1 MSKWIIVI
9 RLRRYP
15 SVSPSRTE
23 TFMRRPPSL
32 AMLGVAISG
41 TLIAAATASPAAAQP
56 TGTPAPH
63 IVVTDGMTQP
73 VFSFADAI
81 EERVYVQTPVDTDHD
96 GKLDRVAI
104 EISRPRET
112 ATQGFKV
119 PVIFEQSPYRKD
131 TWDDVPYPSVLVDD
145 LPQNGS
151 SGRADL
157 LHSAAEPNPNAAAKA
172 NLPGSLDDYYVPRGY
187 AVVLGQSVGTGDS
200 DGCPTSGD
208 QAETLGTKAVIDW
221 LNGRA
226 KAYDAAGAPV
236 KATWTTGAVG
246 MTGVSYNGT
255 LPNQVA
261 TTGVKGLKTIVPVSA
276 ISSWYDYYRANGLV
290 VAPGTFQGE
299 DLDILAQ
306 YTAGQTRAQG
316 KCVDELAQLTEKQ
329 DRITGDYSK
338 FWADRDYRDA
348 SDVRASVFVVHGL
361 NDWNVKTENF
371 AGWWDQ
377 LARNDVPRKIWLHQ
391 GGHGGPGNSAT
402 VTLPGGQTWT
412 YKQTE
417 NRWFDYWLW
426 NVHNGIMDEPTAVVQ
441 REDRNYTTYDNWP
454 DKAAKEVALRLAAAS
469 PSRTGTLTTGTPP
482 KGNVEQSF
490 VDEGRTIDPDTLAA
504 GPETAS
510 PNRLA
515 YLSPALG
522 QDVRISGRPEM
533 RLRMAIENRP
543 DANLTVY
550 LVDYGPAGSTAA
562 PTVVTRGWMDPQNRK
577 NASHT
582 EKLKQGKM
590 YDFRW
595 TLEPKDYIFQGGH
608 RVGVV
613 VFSSDQEY
621 TLLPLGGTELRVAPN
636 DSELRLPVVGGRAV
650 LGF

>member
-1 MSKWIIVI
+1 
-9 RLRRYP
+9 
-15 SVSPSRTE
+15 
-23 TFMRRPPSL
+23 MRRPPSL
-32 AMLGVAISG
+32 ALLGVAISG

-56 TGTPAPH
+56 TGTPSPQ
-63 IVVTDGMTQP
+63 IVVADGMTQP

-96 GKLDRVAI
+96 GNLDRVAI
-104 EISRPRET
+104 DISRPRET
-112 ATQGFKV
+112 ATEGFKV
-119 PVIFEQSPYRKD
+119 PVIFEHSPYRKD

-145 LPQNGS
+145 LPQNGLS
-151 SGRADL
+151 SRSRL
-157 LHSAAEPNPNAAAKA
+157 AAGPTANAAAKA

-187 AVVLGQSVGTGDS
+187 AVVLGQSVGTADS

-236 KATWTTGAVG
+236 EATWTTGAVG

-316 KCVDELAQLTEKQ
+316 TCVDELAQITEQQ

-371 AGWWDQ
+371 AGWWDE
-377 LARNDVPRKIWLHQ
+377 LARHDVPRKIWLHQ
-391 GGHGGPGNSAT
+391 GGHGGPGSSAS
-402 VTLPGGQTWT
+402 VTLPSGQTWT

-426 NVHNGIMDEPTAVVQ
+426 NVRNGIMDEPTAVVQ
-441 REDRNYTTYDNWP
+441 RENRNYTTYANWP
-454 DKAAKEVALRLAAAS
+454 DDAAKDVALRLAATSATE
-469 PSRTGTLTTGTPP
+469 TGTLTTGKAP
-482 KGNVEQSF
+482 KGKIEQGF
-490 VDEGRTIDPDTLAA
+490 VDEGRTIRPATLVA

-515 YLSPALG
+515 YLTPALG

-543 DANLTVY
+543 DANLTTY

-577 NASHT
+577 DASKT

-595 TLEPKDYIFQGGH
+595 TLEPKDYIFQAGH
-608 RVGVV
+608 RIGVV
-613 VFSSDQEY
+613 VFSSDQDY

>member
-1 MSKWIIVI
+1 
-9 RLRRYP
+9 
-15 SVSPSRTE
+15 
-23 TFMRRPPSL
+23 MRRPPSL
-32 AMLGVAISG
+32 ALLGVAMCG
-41 TLIAAATASPAAAQP
+41 TLVATATVAAAPAAAQP
-56 TGTPAPH
+56 AGTTSPH
-63 IVVTDGMTQP
+63 IVVTGGMTQP
-73 VFSFADAI
+73 VFSLADAI

-104 EISRPRET
+104 DISRPRET

-119 PVIFEQSPYRKD
+119 PVIFEHSPYRKG
-131 TWDDVPYPSVLVDD
+131 TWGDVPYPSVLVDD
-145 LPQNGS
+145 LPQNGLS
-151 SGRADL
+151 DRSALR
-157 LHSAAEPNPNAAAKA
+157 SAAGPLPNAAAKA

-236 KATWTTGAVG
+236 EATWTTGAVG

-261 TTGVKGLKTIVPVSA
+261 TTGVKGLRTIVPVSA

-290 VAPGTFQGE
+290 VAPGTYQGE

-306 YTAGQTRAQG
+306 YTAGKARAQG
-316 KCVDELAQLTEKQ
+316 ACADEIARITEKQ
-329 DRITGDYSK
+329 DRVTGDYSR
-338 FWADRDYRDA
+338 FWAERDYLDA

-361 NDWNVKTENF
+361 NDWNVKTEHF
-371 AGWWDQ
+371 AGWWDE
-377 LARNDVPRKIWLHQ
+377 LARHHVPRKIWLHQ
-391 GGHGGPGNSAT
+391 GGHGGPGNTAT

-441 REDRNYTTYDNWP
+441 REDRAYTTYPNWP
-454 DKAAKEVALRLAAAS
+454 DKAAKDVAVRLAATDAS
-469 PSRTGTLTTGTPP
+469 GTGTLTTGKAP
-482 KGNVEQSF
+482 KRDVEQRF
-490 VDEGRTIDPDTLAA
+490 VDEGRTIHPDTLVAN
-504 GPETAS
+504 PETAS

-522 QDVRISGRPEM
+522 QAVRISGRPEM
-533 RLRMAIENRP
+533 RLRMAIENKP
-543 DANLTVY
+543 DANLSVY

-577 NASHT
+577 GASRT
-582 EKLKQGKM
+582 EMLEQGRM

-595 TLEPKDYIFQGGH
+595 TLEPKDYIFPAGH
-608 RVGVV
+608 RIGVV

-621 TLLPLGGTELRVAPN
+621 TLLP
-636 DSELRLPVVGGRAV
+636 VVGGRAV

>member
-1 MSKWIIVI
+1 
-9 RLRRYP
+9 
-15 SVSPSRTE
+15 
-23 TFMRRPPSL
+23 MRRPHSL
-32 AMLGVAISG
+32 ALLGVAMSG
-41 TLIAAATASPAAAQP
+41 TLIAAAVATPAAAHP
-56 TGTPAPH
+56 NATPVPH
-63 IVVTDGMTQP
+63 IVVADGMTQP
-73 VFSFADAI
+73 VFSLADAI

-96 GKLDRVAI
+96 GRLDRVAI
-104 EISRPRET
+104 DISRPAET

-119 PVIFEQSPYRKD
+119 PVIFEHSPYRKG
-131 TWDDVPYPSVLVDD
+131 TWGDVPYPSVLVDD
-145 LPQNGS
+145 LPQNGLS
-151 SGRADL
+151 SRSRALAGPTAGAD
-157 LHSAAEPNPNAAAKA
+157 AKA

-226 KAYDAAGAPV
+226 KAFDAAGAPV
-236 KATWTTGAVG
+236 AATWTTGAVG

-306 YTAGQTRAQG
+306 YTAGQARAQG
-316 KCVDELAQLTEKQ
+316 DCVDELARITEKQ
-329 DRITGDYSK
+329 DRVTGDYST
-338 FWADRDYRDA
+338 FWEDRDYRDA
-348 SDVRASVFVVHGL
+348 RDVTASVFVVHGL

-371 AGWWDQ
+371 AGWWDE
-377 LARNDVPRKIWLHQ
+377 LAKRDVPRKIWLHQ
-391 GGHGGPGNSAT
+391 GGHGGPGSNAS
-402 VTLPGGQTWT
+402 VTLPSGQTWT

-417 NRWFDYWLW
+417 NRWFDFWLW
-426 NVHNGIMDEPTAVVQ
+426 NVRNGIMDEPTAVVQ
-441 REDRNYTTYDNWP
+441 REDRNYTTYANWP
-454 DKAAKEVALRLAAAS
+454 DKAAKEVAVRLAATSATG
-469 PSRTGTLTTGTPP
+469 TGTLTTGKAP
-482 KGNVEQSF
+482 KSKVEQRF
-490 VDEGRTIDPDTLAA
+490 VDEGRTIAPSTLVAV
-504 GPETAS
+504 PETAS

-522 QDVRISGRPEM
+522 QNVRISGRPEM
-533 RLRMAIENRP
+533 RLRMAIDNKP
-543 DANLTVY
+543 DANLTTY

-562 PTVVTRGWMDPQNRK
+562 PVVVTRGWMDPQNRK
-577 NASHT
+577 SASRT
-582 EKLKQGKM
+582 EKLEQGKM

-595 TLEPKDYIFQGGH
+595 TLEPKDYIFQAGH
-608 RVGVV
+608 RIGVV
-613 VFSSDQEY
+613 VFSSDQDY
-621 TLLPLGGTELRVAPN
+621 TLLPLGGTALRVAPN

>member
-1 MSKWIIVI
+1 
-9 RLRRYP
+9 
-15 SVSPSRTE
+15 
-23 TFMRRPPSL
+23 MRRPKSL
-32 AMLGVAISG
+32 ALLGVAISG
-41 TLIAAATASPAAAQP
+41 TLIAAATASPASAQEAA
-56 TGTPAPH
+56 TPPPH

-104 EISRPRET
+104 DISRPKET
-112 ATQGFKV
+112 ATEGFKV

-151 SGRADL
+151 SAHLGLQRAT
-157 LHSAAEPNPNAAAKA
+157 AEPNPNAAAKA

-226 KAYDAAGAPV
+226 KAFDVAGAPV
-236 KATWTTGAVG
+236 SATWTNGSVG

-306 YTAGQTRAQG
+306 YTAGQVRAQG
-316 KCVDELAQLTEKQ
+316 TCVDELAQITDKQ
-329 DRITGDYSK
+329 DRVTGDYSK
-338 FWADRDYRDA
+338 FWGDRDYRDA
-348 SDVRASVFVVHGL
+348 SDVKASVFVVHGL

-371 AGWWDQ
+371 AGWWDE

-391 GGHGGPGNSAT
+391 GGHGGPGNSAA
-402 VTLPGGQTWT
+402 VTLPSGQTWT

-417 NRWFDYWLW
+417 NRWFDFWLW

-441 REDRNYTTYDNWP
+441 REDRVYTTYANWP
-454 DKAAKEVALRLAAAS
+454 DKAAKDVALRFAATS
-469 PSRTGTLTTGTPP
+469 PTATGALTSGKAP
-482 KGNVEQSF
+482 KHSVEQSF
-490 VDEGRTIDPDTLAA
+490 VDEGRTIAPSTLVSAPD
-504 GPETAS
+504 TAS

-515 YLSPALG
+515 YVSPALG

-543 DANLTVY
+543 DANLTAY
-550 LVDYGPAGSTAA
+550 LVDYGPTSA
-562 PTVVTRGWMDPQNRK
+562 TVVTRGWMDPQNRK
-577 NASHT
+577 NASKT
-582 EKLKQGKM
+582 EKLKQGKL
-590 YDFRW
+590 YDFTW
-595 TLEPKDYIFQGGH
+595 TMEPKDYIFQDGH
-608 RVGVV
+608 RIGVV
-613 VFSSDQEY
+613 VFSSDQDY
-621 TLLPLGGTELRVAPN
+621 TLLPLGGTELRVAPK
-636 DSELRLPVVGGRAV
+636 DSEVRLPVVGGRAV

>member
-1 MSKWIIVI
+1 
-9 RLRRYP
+9 
-15 SVSPSRTE
+15 
-23 TFMRRPPSL
+23 MRRPSSL
-32 AMLGVAISG
+32 AMLGVAMSG
-41 TLIAAATASPAAAQP
+41 TLLAAVAASPAAAAP
-56 TGTPAPH
+56 ADTPPPH
-63 IVVTDGMTQP
+63 IVVADGMTQP

-96 GKLDRVAI
+96 GQLDRVAI
-104 EISRPRET
+104 DISRPAET

-145 LPQNGS
+145 LPQNGL
-151 SGRADL
+151 SG
-157 LHSAAEPNPNAAAKA
+157 HSALQRAAAGPTPNPNAAAKA

-226 KAYDAAGAPV
+226 KAFDAAGAPV

-290 VAPGTFQGE
+290 VAPGTYQGE

-306 YTAGQTRAQG
+306 YTAGQARAEG
-316 KCVDELAQLTEKQ
+316 KCLDELDDITQKQ
-329 DRITGDYSK
+329 DRVTGDYSK
-338 FWADRDYRDA
+338 FWEDRDYRDA
-348 SDVRASVFVVHGL
+348 SDVKASVFVVHGL

-371 AGWWDQ
+371 AGWWDE
-377 LARNDVPRKIWLHQ
+377 LAKKDVPRKIWLHQ

-402 VTLPGGQTWT
+402 VTLPSGQAWT

-417 NRWFDYWLW
+417 NRWFDFWLW
-426 NVHNGIMDEPTAVVQ
+426 NVRNGIMDEPTAVVQ
-441 REDRNYTTYDNWP
+441 REDRNYTTYANWP
-454 DKAAKEVALRLAAAS
+454 DNAAKEVAVRFAATS
-469 PSRTGTLTTGTPP
+469 STGTGTLTTGKAP
-482 KGNVEQSF
+482 KGKVEQSF
-490 VDEGRTIDPDTLAA
+490 VDEGRTIAPRTLVA

-515 YLSPALG
+515 YVSPALT
-522 QDVRISGRPEM
+522 QNVRISGRPEM
-533 RLRMAIENRP
+533 RLRMAIENKP
-543 DANLTVY
+543 DANLTAY
-550 LVDYGPAGSTAA
+550 LVDYGVAGSTAA
-562 PTVVTRGWMDPQNRK
+562 PVVVTRGWMDPQNRK
-577 NASHT
+577 SASKT

-590 YDFRW
+590 YDFKW
-595 TLEPKDYIFQGGH
+595 TMEPKDYIFQTGH
-608 RVGVV
+608 QIGVV
-613 VFSSDQEY
+613 VFSSDQDY
-621 TLLPLGGTELRVAPN
+621 TLLPLGGTELTVAPN
-636 DSELRLPVVGGRAV
+636 DSEIRLPVVGGKAV